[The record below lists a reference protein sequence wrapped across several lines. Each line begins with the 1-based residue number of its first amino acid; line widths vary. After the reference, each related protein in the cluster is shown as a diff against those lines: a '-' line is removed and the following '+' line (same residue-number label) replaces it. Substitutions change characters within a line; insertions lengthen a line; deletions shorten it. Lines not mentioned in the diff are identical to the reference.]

1 MAMAMGMAMAMAMA
15 TTPTTA
21 RTATAATRIE
31 AALAKPAVVVE
42 ASPDTPLVWFD
53 IAIRGGAA
61 LDPSGVEGLHRHAAL
76 LARRGAGGR
85 DRAALDDVLDGLG
98 AALDI
103 SVSRD
108 SVALSGLALSRH
120 LDAVID
126 LAADVLADPTF
137 SPDEHARLLRETPQV
152 LDEIRDD
159 DSALATRWF
168 DWLCC
173 PGHAYGRTSLG
184 TEASLGRIERDA
196 AIACWRREVVADN
209 LVIGLAGDVNEA
221 SARRIVTRLT
231 ERLPPTGAVDLALQA
246 PAGPTP
252 GRRVILVD
260 KPDRTQAQLRI
271 GHLSARYGGPDTA
284 ELAIAEAVFG
294 GMFSSRLM
302 QEIRVKRGWSYGAGC
317 ALRRSRLPHW
327 FEIWMAA
334 AIDVAGP
341 AVALTLELLAD
352 YAARGPTD
360 DEVDF
365 ARSYLVGAMPF
376 HVATARQR
384 MQLAVRDAVFDLPAG
399 FTARLPEAL
408 AQLAAADVRAACR
421 RQLRPE
427 DIVTV
432 AVTTAEQAGPALA
445 SVGAGPLTVVAHD
458 QY

>member
-1 MAMAMGMAMAMAMA
+1 MPNDPM
-15 TTPTTA
+15 
-21 RTATAATRIE
+21 II
-31 AALAKPAVVVE
+31 VE
-42 ASPDTPLVWFD
+42 PSPDTPLVWFE
-53 IAIRGGAA
+53 IAIRGGVA
-61 LDPSGVEGLHRHAAL
+61 LDPAGVEGLHRHAAL

-85 DRAALDDVLDGLG
+85 DRAQLDDVLDGLG
-98 AALDI
+98 AALEI

-108 SVALSGLALSRH
+108 AVSLSGLALARH

-126 LAADVLADPTF
+126 VAADVLADPGF

-184 TEASLGRIERDA
+184 TEASLARIERDA
-196 AIACWRREVVADN
+196 AIAVWRREVAADN
-209 LVIGLAGDVNEA
+209 LVIGLAGDVDEA
-221 SARRIVTRLT
+221 SARRIVGRLT
-231 ERLPPTGAVDLALQA
+231 ERLPASGPRDAAIEVPAA
-246 PAGPTP
+246 PPP

-271 GHLSARYGGPDTA
+271 GHLAARYGGPDTA

-341 AVALTLELLAD
+341 AVALTLDLFAD
-352 YAARGPTD
+352 YAAHGPTD

-365 ARSYLVGAMPF
+365 ARSYLIGAMPF

-384 MQLAVRDAVFDLPAG
+384 MQLAVRDAVFGLPAG

-408 AQLAAADVRAACR
+408 SALPATDVRDACR
-421 RQLRPE
+421 RQFRP
-427 DIVTV
+427 DAAVTV
-432 AVTTAEQAGPALA
+432 AVTTADQAGDALTQA
-445 SVGAGPLTVVAHD
+445 GAGPVTVVAHD

>member
-1 MAMAMGMAMAMAMA
+1 MTR
-15 TTPTTA
+15 TTMIDPTVI
-21 RTATAATRIE
+21 IE
-31 AALAKPAVVVE
+31 P
-42 ASPDTPLVWFD
+42 SPDTPLVWFEV
-53 IAIRGGAA
+53 AIRGGAA
-61 LDPSGVEGLHRHAAL
+61 LDPAGIEGLHRHAAL

-85 DRAALDDVLDGLG
+85 NRAQLDDTLDGLG

-103 SVSRD
+103 GVSRD
-108 SVALSGLALSRH
+108 AVSLSGLALARH

-126 LAADVLADPTF
+126 LAADVLAAPVF
-137 SPDEHARLLRETPQV
+137 AEDEHARLLRETPQV

-184 TEASLGRIERDA
+184 TEASLARIERAA
-196 AIACWRREVVADN
+196 AIACWQREVVADN
-209 LVIGLAGDVNEA
+209 LVIGLAGDVDEA
-221 SARRIVTRLT
+221 AAARIASRLT
-231 ERLPPTGAVDLALQA
+231 ERLPRTGAARHALDA
-246 PAGPTP
+246 NASPPP
-252 GRRVILVD
+252 GRRMILVD
-260 KPDRTQAQLRI
+260 KPDRTQAQLRL
-271 GHLSARYGGPDTA
+271 GHLAARYGGPDTA

-352 YAARGPTD
+352 YAAHGPTD
-360 DEVDF
+360 EEVDF

-408 AQLAAADVRAACR
+408 AALGASDVRAACQ
-421 RQLRPE
+421 RQLRP
-427 DIVTV
+427 DQVVTV
-432 AVTTAEQAGPALA
+432 AVTTADQAGSALGQA
-445 SVGAGPLTVVAHD
+445 GAGPLTVVAHD